1 MTTIE
6 KILDLQE
13 RDRRL
18 RQLSQELTDIPARQ
32 KLVETRLQQHRDSVK
47 QAQDALNHNLSAIK
61 QVELDVDAR
70 QTRIRKFLDEQTKVK
85 NNDQYRALDQEI
97 RSLRKQIREIE
108 EREIKLMEEGEILKA
123 RVDELKES
131 LSREEKG
138 VGTDVEALGDRLSQ
152 ISSERGALQAERDE
166 MAKDIDEEWLSRYD
180 RIFRNKGDFAL
191 VPVENASSCGGCHM
205 RLPPQSIQDV
215 KRATAMVSCSYC
227 GRLLYWMD

>member
-123 RVDELKES
+123 RVEELKES
-131 LSREEKG
+131 LSREEK
-138 VGTDVEALGDRLSQ
+138 
-152 ISSERGALQAERDE
+152 
-166 MAKDIDEEWLSRYD
+166 
-180 RIFRNKGDFAL
+180 
-191 VPVENASSCGGCHM
+191 
-205 RLPPQSIQDV
+205 
-215 KRATAMVSCSYC
+215 
-227 GRLLYWMD
+227 